1 MKKQNA
7 ILTTITLLLAATALT
22 GCGNQKSSASVSSNS
37 AVKSTEVTKS
47 PKTKASVKS
56 SAKENANTEKITKT
70 EAKAETTQAATATT
84 TPQTATKAETKTN
97 DQTKVTVTKPETQVD
112 VQTLGLDSVTQKQLV
127 NVVMGQVATA
137 TNMPA
142 MENGY
147 WDYAKTNWG
156 ITDAQVLVKTGN
168 NTFQIFSQGAEQ
180 YTLTVDGQVA
190 TMTARSNYTQTTK
203 VIKVNIQ
210 TMGIISSTY

>member
-37 AVKSTEVTKS
+37 AVKSTEVVKS
-47 PKTKASVKS
+47 SKSKASEKS
-56 SAKENANTEKITKT
+56 SAKDKANAEKITKS
-70 EAKAETTQAATATT
+70 EAEAETTQAATTTT
-84 TPQTATKAETKTN
+84 TPQTTAKAEAKPNSQTN
-97 DQTKVTVTKPETQVD
+97 VTVTKPATQFD
-112 VQTLGLDSVTQKQLV
+112 VQTLGLDSVTQIQLV

-142 MENGY
+142 MPNGY

-180 YTLTVDGQVA
+180 YTLTVDGEVA